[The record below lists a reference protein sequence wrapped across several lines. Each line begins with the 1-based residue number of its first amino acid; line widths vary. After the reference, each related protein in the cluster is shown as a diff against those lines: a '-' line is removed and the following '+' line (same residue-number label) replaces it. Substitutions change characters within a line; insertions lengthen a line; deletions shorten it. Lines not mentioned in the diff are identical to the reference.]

1 MNQSLRVPPY
11 TAFNVCNFSERPIAK
26 GGPAHTPPGFRAA
39 PRAVFVVTAI
49 RRQSLP
55 PSRLRRCA
63 LCLPPGD
70 RRKAPSPPRDA
81 WRPWGRTEPARAG
94 SARPAP
100 HHSGRTWRI
109 RRGLLRQVVQM
120 RAALDAGGSLPGRH
134 EGRFSRIHGYG
145 RPALPWSSTPRLKRG
160 RRRAGEGRVAASRWG
175 LALPVSGGVP
185 LESSC
190 GDAEL
195 AMPPFGVGSAQGVL
209 VWL

>member
-1 MNQSLRVPPY
+1 MVAIPVSGRLQ
-11 TAFNVCNFSERPIAK
+11 
-26 GGPAHTPPGFRAA
+26 RAG
-39 PRAVFVVTAI
+39 RRI
-49 RRQSLP
+49 RRRAFGLRPVPASP
-55 PSRLRRCA
+55 SRPFGVDPSRLRACGAARFACR
-63 LCLPPGD
+63 PGD
-70 RRKAPSPPRDA
+70 RRKAHPRRA
-81 WRPWGRTEPARAG
+81 MLGAPGGAEPACAG

-175 LALPVSGGVP
+175 LALPVSGGVLLKP
-185 LESSC
+185 LC

>member
-1 MNQSLRVPPY
+1 MVAIPVSGRLQ
-11 TAFNVCNFSERPIAK
+11 K
-26 GGPAHTPPGFRAA
+26 GGPAHAPPGFRVAS
-39 PRAVFVVTAI
+39 RAVFVVTAI
-49 RRQSLP
+49 RLQSLP

-70 RRKAPSPPRDA
+70 RRKAHPRRA
-81 WRPWGRTEPARAG
+81 MLGAPGGAEPACAG

-134 EGRFSRIHGYG
+134 EGRFSRIHGYC